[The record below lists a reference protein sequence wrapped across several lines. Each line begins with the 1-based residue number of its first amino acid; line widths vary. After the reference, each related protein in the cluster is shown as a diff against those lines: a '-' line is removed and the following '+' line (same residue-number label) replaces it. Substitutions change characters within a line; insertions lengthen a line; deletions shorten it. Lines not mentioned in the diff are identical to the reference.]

1 MSNRSDM
8 SDLSDLSDAP
18 PQKNNTLSKKITNY

>member
-18 PQKNNTLSKKITNY
+18 PKKNNTLSKKITNY